1 MPAAIS
7 IRTAAT
13 TRVSTLPILAASVGP
28 SGYNQP
34 LNDILSVV
42 YDLPYGKGRTFGAN
56 APMLMQQVLGG
67 WQITAINSISSG
79 QPVNITY
86 SPSNAQTVSTILN
99 QRPNQISKN
108 AVLPKSQRTKGSNN
122 TVLLAL
128 NSAAFSL
135 PGNNH
140 PYGTAGRNSVRFDP
154 YYNTD
159 IGPAQGLPSL
169 SGEGVTFDFRA
180 EAFNIFNQTNYAL
193 PGNGLCFQHIR
204 RSLGIIHLPG
214 TSPGSSPAKIV
225 F

>member
-1 MPAAIS
+1 
-7 IRTAAT
+7 
-13 TRVSTLPILAASVGP
+13 
-28 SGYNQP
+28 
-34 LNDILSVV
+34 
-42 YDLPYGKGRTFGAN
+42 
-56 APMLMQQVLGG
+56 MLMQQVLGG

-159 IGPAQGLPSL
+159 IGLHKVFPLYP
-169 SGEGVTFDFRA
+169 EGVTFDFRA

-193 PGNGLCFQHIR
+193 PGNGYA
-204 RSLGIIHLPG
+204 
-214 TSPGSSPAKIV
+214 SSTFGVVSASSTFPARVLQFAGKIV